1 METVNQLKV
10 SGKEYAQK
18 KKTSVEKLQKIL
30 YELGFSRYAAPLYVV
45 IVIFG
50 KRILAEKEI

>member
-18 KKTSVEKLQKIL
+18 KKPSVEKLQKIL
-30 YELGFSRYAAPLYVV
+30 YDLGFSRYTAPLYVV

-50 KRILAEKEI
+50 KRTLAEKET

>member
-18 KKTSVEKLQKIL
+18 KKPSVEKLQKIL
-30 YELGFSRYAAPLYVV
+30 YDLGFSRCATSLY
-45 IVIFG
+45 IITVIFG
-50 KRILAEKEI
+50 KRILTGKGT